1 MGWKKFI
8 GWAKPS
14 LLWFYVMLLCCN
26 SIVVIIIIDGTC
38 HGQNKKKNV
47 TMLNGKFASYKLKAN
62 SYINLGNADHLFLL
76 IFEFIQ

>member
-1 MGWKKFI
+1 M
-8 GWAKPS
+8 
-14 LLWFYVMLLCCN
+14 
-26 SIVVIIIIDGTC
+26 VIIGIDGTC